1 MTRTSQ
7 SVTPD
12 GVGEDPEGP
21 ATVLL
26 RGPSEET
33 WGPIWDQ
40 RDPRTMNVLAI
51 TTRLDPLEWIDACEE
66 QLGELPVKTGAIR
79 LGRSIDP
86 ATPSDHPSHEGV
98 DLPLTAVERPSDL
111 DELYTAINLYI
122 TEWLHTDQRTV
133 IWLESLT
140 PVIEHVGAKRTISFV
155 ESLAERLR
163 MTGAVAYVRVDP
175 RDHDDHSLSMVE
187 GAFDRVVEVESSGPA
202 VATDTREESVLRAL
216 RTAEG
221 PMSVEAI
228 AGRVAASE
236 NARHPEGR
244 EPANARLV
252 EIDLYHACLPKLAD
266 AGVVSVEWDRRLVEL
281 AIEPAHVDALLERRG
296 GSER

>member
-1 MTRTSQ
+1 MMQTSH
-7 SVTPD
+7 SVTP
-12 GVGEDPEGP
+12 GGTGEDDGGP
-21 ATVLL
+21 STVLL

-40 RDPRTMNVLAI
+40 HDPRAMNVLAI
-51 TTRLDPLEWIDACEE
+51 TTRLDPLCWIDACEQ
-66 QLGELPVKTGAIR
+66 QLGELPKKTGAIR
-79 LGRSIDP
+79 LGTPINPMKRDP
-86 ATPSDHPSHEGV
+86 PSHELV

-122 TEWLHTDQRTV
+122 TEWLHTDQGTV

-140 PVIEHVGAKRTISFV
+140 PVIEHVGVERTITFI

-175 RDHDDHSLSMVE
+175 RDHDEHALSLI
-187 GAFDRVVEVESSGPA
+187 GNAFDRVVEIEGSGST
-202 VATDTREESVLRAL
+202 VAATSREETVLRAL
-216 RTAEG
+216 HSEDTL
-221 PMSVEAI
+221 SVEAI
-228 AGRVAASE
+228 AGRVAATE

-244 EPANARLV
+244 DPANARLV

-266 AGVVSVEWDRRLVEL
+266 AELVTVDWEHRTAKLAVEPDCLDTL
-281 AIEPAHVDALLERRG
+281 FTRRG
-296 GSER
+296 SQEQ

>member
-1 MTRTSQ
+1 MTQTSQ
-7 SVTPD
+7 SVTPG
-12 GVGEDPEGP
+12 GVGGDADGP

-40 RDPRTMNVLAI
+40 RDPRAMNVLAI
-51 TTRLDPLEWIDACEE
+51 TTRLDPLEWIDACEM
-66 QLGELPVKTGAIR
+66 QLDELPVKTGAIR

-86 ATPSDHPSHEGV
+86 ATPSDHPSHETA

-122 TEWLHTDQRTV
+122 TEWLHTDQQTV

-140 PVIEHVGAKRTISFV
+140 PVIEHVGTKRTISFV

-163 MTGAVAYVRVDP
+163 MTDAVAYVRVDP
-175 RDHDDHSLSMVE
+175 RDHDDNTLSLV
-187 GAFDRVVEVESSGPA
+187 GDAFDRVVEVESAGPS
-202 VATDTREESVLRAL
+202 VATDTREEAVLRTL

-221 PMSVEAI
+221 PISVGTI
-228 AGRVAASE
+228 AGRVAANE

-266 AGVVSVEWDRRLVEL
+266 AGVVSVEWDRRVVEL
-281 AIEPAHVDALLERRG
+281 AVEPTRVDALLARRG
-296 GSER
+296 DPDR